1 MVELFYRED
10 AKTEDERTEYYALIL
25 TPLPGDTFVLVQL
38 HIWWDEEQNRLQRSE
53 PVLLLLDVE
62 AEAERVYQEQR
73 HGLIRSGFT
82 KVLQGHSHD
91 APGLTYVNVPKPV
104 KP

>member
-10 AKTEDERTEYYALIL
+10 AKTEDERAEYYALIL

-38 HIWWDEEQNRLQRSE
+38 HIWWDEEQDRLQRSE
-53 PVLLLLDVE
+53 PVLLMLDVE

-73 HGLIRSGFT
+73 SGLMRLGFT
-82 KVLQGHSHD
+82 KVLQGHTHET
-91 APGLTYVNVPKPV
+91 PGLTHIHIPKPAIL
-104 KP
+104 